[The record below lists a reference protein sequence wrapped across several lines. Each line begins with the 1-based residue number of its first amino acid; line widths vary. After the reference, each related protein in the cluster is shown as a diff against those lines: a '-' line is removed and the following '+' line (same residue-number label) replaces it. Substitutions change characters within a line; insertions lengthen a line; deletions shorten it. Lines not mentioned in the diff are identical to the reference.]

1 MQIQPA
7 NTVRKY
13 APKTALQHI
22 YYTPL
27 SVLRHL
33 IDQRGFDRDT
43 IILVLY
49 NIKTIVSKLWDGKGE
64 NDEKWRD

>member
-1 MQIQPA
+1 
-7 NTVRKY
+7 
-13 APKTALQHI
+13 
-22 YYTPL
+22 
-27 SVLRHL
+27 L